1 MANLIEENQKLKSDV
16 EYLSERLKKTEIT
29 LRKVIIEKDKEI
41 AELKKNLD
49 SF

>member
-1 MANLIEENQKLKSDV
+1 MKSTNPIEENQKLREDN
-16 EYLSERLKKTEIT
+16 EYLTRKFKEAKKENRM
-29 LRKVIIEKDKEI
+29 LREEV

>member
-1 MANLIEENQKLKSDV
+1 MANLIEENQKLKNDV
-16 EYLSERLKKTEIT
+16 EYLSERLKKTEKRIREI
-29 LRKVIIEKDKEI
+29 LKEN